1 MQLLRTIAIIVLFY
15 YGFKLLAKY
24 VFPFLLKRW
33 VNKKMGQFNSDSY
46 RNKGANQFNN
56 EDQAKDFVK
65 KHEGEVKIKSAPHKT
80 ETEGFG
86 EEVDFEEVD

>member
-1 MQLLRTIAIIVLFY
+1 MQLLRTIAIIVLIY
-15 YGFKLLAKY
+15 YGFKMLTRY

-33 VNKKMGQFNSDSY
+33 VNKKMGQFQ
-46 RNKGANQFNN
+46 NQGQAGFDN
-56 EDQAKDFVK
+56 EEKAKDFAK
-65 KHEGEVKIKSAPHKT
+65 KHEGEVKIKSKSKKT

>member
-1 MQLLRTIAIIVLFY
+1 MQLLRTIAIIILVW

-33 VNKKMGQFNSDSY
+33 VDKKMGQFQQQGQNQGQS
-46 RNKGANQFNN
+46 QFNN
-56 EDQAKDFVK
+56 ESQAKEFAK

>member
-33 VNKKMGQFNSDSY
+33 VNKKMGQFQGQGQAGFS
-46 RNKGANQFNN
+46 N
-56 EDQAKDFVK
+56 EKQAKEFVK
-65 KHEGEVKIKSAPHKT
+65 KHEGEVKVESAPHKT